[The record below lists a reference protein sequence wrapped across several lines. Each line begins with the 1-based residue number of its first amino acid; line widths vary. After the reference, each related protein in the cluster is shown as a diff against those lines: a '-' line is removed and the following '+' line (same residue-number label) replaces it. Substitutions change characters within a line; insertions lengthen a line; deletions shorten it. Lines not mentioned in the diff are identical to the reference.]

1 MSSEWLQFV
10 KFFSEKNSH
19 LSYKQ
24 ATKQA
29 EEPYRNL
36 KAYFEQKGGSGIIK
50 EQKEDN
56 DDVEKYVQQ
65 RIQPSSKGF
74 NANMRHEESDDEA
87 KQLAKQTEK
96 QELDDFYRELYAKH
110 PELTLD
116 AYKNDTLNYKR
127 SLPFFK
133 HISSLGEKALFIQR
147 VNTPQNVSEFGL
159 FLTNQ
164 NVYILNYKMN
174 PEENQC
180 YVLSIYTFNEPLNS
194 KQAKMLYNYLNK
206 HVPFVINTNF
216 SQIIGSG
223 GSQMFRWYNEWISR
237 QFEAVIRVIPG
248 SFQNDEWKQLDGFFG
263 VYYNEKTME
272 INIFPGKLF

>member
-1 MSSEWLQFV
+1 MSGEWLQFV

-24 ATKQA
+24 AKKQA
-29 EEPYRNL
+29 VEPYHNL

-56 DDVEKYVQQ
+56 DDVEQYVQK
-65 RIQPSSKGF
+65 RIQSSSKGF
-74 NANMRHEESDDEA
+74 NANMSGEDSDDEA

-96 QELDDFYRELYAKH
+96 QELDDFYRELYARD
-110 PELTLD
+110 PYLTLD
-116 AYKNDTLNYKR
+116 HYKNDTRNYKR
-127 SLPFFK
+127 GLPFFK
-133 HISSLGEKALFIQR
+133 HISSLGEKALFIQY
-147 VNTPQNVSEFGL
+147 VGTPQGDQDFGL

-164 NVYILNYKMN
+164 NFYVLNYNINNGKN
-174 PEENQC
+174 EC
-180 YVLSIYTFNEPLNS
+180 YVLSVYTFDKPLNL
-194 KQAKMLYNYLNK
+194 KQAKMLYNHLNK
-206 HVPFVINTNF
+206 TIPVGIRTNF
-216 SQIIGSG
+216 RSLIGSG
-223 GSQMFRWYNEWISR
+223 GADFRWYNEWISR

>member
-1 MSSEWLQFV
+1 MSSEWIQFV

-65 RIQPSSKGF
+65 RIQASSKGF
-74 NANMRHEESDDEA
+74 NANMRHEESDEA

-96 QELDDFYRELYAKH
+96 QELDDFYRELYARD
-110 PELTLD
+110 PNLTLD
-116 AYKNDTLNYKR
+116 AYKNDTRNYKR
-127 SLPFFK
+127 GLPFFK
-133 HISSLGEKALFIQR
+133 HISSLGEKALFIQYIT
-147 VNTPQNVSEFGL
+147 TPQSDQDFGL

-164 NVYILNYKMN
+164 NVYVLNYNINNGKN
-174 PEENQC
+174 EC
-180 YVLSIYTFNEPLNS
+180 YVLSVYTFNEPLNS
-194 KQAKMLYNYLNK
+194 KQAKMLYNHLNK
-206 HVPFVINTNF
+206 TVPVGITTNF
-216 SQIIGSG
+216 RQVIGAG
-223 GSQMFRWYNEWISR
+223 GSQNFRWYNEWISR

-248 SFQNDEWKQLDGFFG
+248 SFQNDDWRQLDGFFG
-263 VYYNEKTME
+263 VYYNENTME